1 MADPRKNLQNAL
13 CSYTMDT
20 LSYILTVKSFC
31 ENSSKW
37 MLWRETELDLM
48 MDIKDRT
55 DQITKVTDAK
65 NKGQAFLKGVKNMFT
80 PAASIVNQ
88 YAELEKELSEVLRDT
103 LDGLNKLGCFL
114 DAVEKLAVTS
124 LHVFM
129 ENEMLCLPEDITLD
143 DLQVVLLATAYIS
156 PLLLE
161 FKNDYEEFFLP
172 KLKNVDVLACRLD
185 KYIQTT
191 KTMCEKL
198 EKSCSCDFS
207 LKKTN
212 NIKVNVHK
220 GLSDNYIQ
228 KMLDHINLL
237 DEIRMDQQFRM
248 VFLFQQETGQ
258 HFVKE
263 FTERQPRMLEFLQ
276 QLEETAVQLSRM
288 HTGAKISSVAGS
300 SVGLVGGVMSIVG
313 LALIPVT
320 LGASLA
326 LTMTGLGLGITSG
339 VNSAVTTFTE
349 IGVNTAQ
356 NKKAGELFQNFMEDV
371 QSLQDCVDQV
381 SSQMA
386 ERLKAAQVEVAVGVG
401 RAVCTGGG
409 VAKSIDSLVDFAA
422 GVRLLKPKE
431 VVSSVGKAVAQEGK
445 LGQSIS
451 RMASDVPDIGQVAAK
466 SSLALTKSARVG
478 LIAVNALFV
487 GLDIFIIC
495 KDSISLAKG
504 SQSEAAQFISERV
517 ALWRSVMGSWQ
528 KIHDSLAEGLPAAEK
543 KEAALST
550 PFYMSMKIKDPT
562 NEEPSENVEGN
573 LANSQYQKKAID
585 EVD

>member
-1 MADPRKNLQNAL
+1 MADPRKKLPNAL
-13 CSYTMDT
+13 CRYTTDT

-48 MDIKDRT
+48 MDIKDRM

-65 NKGQAFLKGVKNMFT
+65 NKGQAFLKHMKNMFT
-80 PAASIVNQ
+80 PAASVVNQ

-103 LDGLNKLGCFL
+103 LDGLNKLDCFL

-129 ENEMLCLPEDITLD
+129 ENEMLCLPVDVTLSDI
-143 DLQVVLLATAYIS
+143 QVVLLATASIS

-161 FKNDYEEFFLP
+161 FKKENEEFFLP
-172 KLKNVDVLACRLD
+172 KLKNLEVIAYRLD
-185 KYIQTT
+185 KYIQTIET
-191 KTMCEKL
+191 ICEKL

-220 GLSDNYIQ
+220 GLSKDYIQ

-237 DEIRMDQQFRM
+237 DEIRMDQHFRL
-248 VFLFQQETGQ
+248 VFLFQQKKGQ
-258 HFVKE
+258 HFVKM
-263 FTERQPRMLEFLQ
+263 FTEQQPRMLEFLQ
-276 QLEETAVQLSRM
+276 QLEDTAVQLNRM

-300 SVGLVGGVMSIVG
+300 SVGLVGGVTSIVG
-313 LALIPVT
+313 LALMPVT
-320 LGASLA
+320 FGVSLA
-326 LTMTGLGLGITSG
+326 LTMTGAGLGIASG
-339 VNSAVTTFTE
+339 VNSVVTTATE

-356 NKKAGELFQNFMEDV
+356 LKKAGELFQNFMEDV
-371 QSLQDCVDQV
+371 QKLQDCIDQV
-381 SSQMA
+381 ISLMA
-386 ERLKAAQVEVAVGVG
+386 ERMTAAQVEAAVGVG
-401 RAVCTGGG
+401 RAVCTGG
-409 VAKSIDSLVDFAA
+409 AA
-422 GVRLLKPKE
+422 TAIRLLKPKE
-431 VVSSVGKAVAQEGK
+431 VVTSVGKAVAQEGK

-451 RMASDVPDIGQVAAK
+451 RMASDVPDIGQVATK

-504 SQSEAAQFISERV
+504 SESEAAQFISERV
-517 ALWRSVMGSWQ
+517 ALWRSMMGSWQ
-528 KIHDSLAEGLPAAEK
+528 KIHESLAKGLPAAEK
-543 KEAALST
+543 KEAVLSA

-562 NEEPSENVEGN
+562 NEEPTENVEGN
-573 LANSQYQKKAID
+573 LANSQ
-585 EVD
+585 

>member
-1 MADPRKNLQNAL
+1 MADPRKKLQNAL
-13 CSYTMDT
+13 CRYTTDT

-48 MDIKDRT
+48 MDIKDRM

-65 NKGQAFLKGVKNMFT
+65 NKGQAFLKHMKNMFT
-80 PAASIVNQ
+80 PAASVVNQ

-103 LDGLNKLGCFL
+103 LDGLNKLDCFL

-129 ENEMLCLPEDITLD
+129 ENEMLCLPVDVTLSDI
-143 DLQVVLLATAYIS
+143 QVVLLATASIS

-161 FKNDYEEFFLP
+161 FKKENEEFFLP
-172 KLKNVDVLACRLD
+172 KLKNLEVIAYRLD
-185 KYIQTT
+185 KYIQTIET
-191 KTMCEKL
+191 ICEKL
-198 EKSCSCDFS
+198 EKSCSCDFG

-212 NIKVNVHK
+212 IIKVNVHK
-220 GLSDNYIQ
+220 GLSKDYIQ

-237 DEIRMDQQFRM
+237 DEIRMDQHFRM
-248 VFLFQQETGQ
+248 VFLFQQEPGQ

-263 FTERQPRMLEFLQ
+263 FTERQPRMLEVLQ

-300 SVGLVGGVMSIVG
+300 SVGLVGGVTSIVG
-313 LALIPVT
+313 LALTPVT
-320 LGASLA
+320 FGASIA

-339 VNSAVTTFTE
+339 VNSAVTTATE
-349 IGVNTAQ
+349 KGVNTTQ
-356 NKKAGELFQNFMEDV
+356 IKKAGELFQKFMADV

-386 ERLKAAQVEVAVGVG
+386 ERMKAALVEVAVGVG
-401 RAVCTGGG
+401 RAVCTSGG
-409 VAKSIDSLVDFAA
+409 VAKSIDSLADLAA
-422 GVRLLKPKE
+422 IVRLLKTKE
-431 VVSSVGKAVAQEGK
+431 VVSSVGKAVALEGK

-466 SSLALTKSARVG
+466 SSLALTKSARVVF
-478 LIAVNALFV
+478 IAVNALFV

-528 KIHDSLAEGLPAAEK
+528 KIRDSLAEGLPAAEK
-543 KEAALST
+543 KEAVLST
-550 PFYMSMKIKDPT
+550 PFYMKIKDPT

-585 EVD
+585 KVD

>member
-1 MADPRKNLQNAL
+1 MADPRKKLQNAL
-13 CSYTMDT
+13 CRYTTDT

-48 MDIKDRT
+48 MDIKDRM

-65 NKGQAFLKGVKNMFT
+65 NKGQAFLKHMKNMFT
-80 PAASIVNQ
+80 PAASVVNQ

-103 LDGLNKLGCFL
+103 LDGLNKLDCFL

-129 ENEMLCLPEDITLD
+129 ENEMLCLPVDVTLSDI
-143 DLQVVLLATAYIS
+143 QVVLLATASIS

-161 FKNDYEEFFLP
+161 FKKENEEFFLP
-172 KLKNVDVLACRLD
+172 KLKNLEVIAYRLD
-185 KYIQTT
+185 KYIQTIET
-191 KTMCEKL
+191 ICEKL
-198 EKSCSCDFS
+198 EKSCSCDFG

-212 NIKVNVHK
+212 IIKVNVHK
-220 GLSDNYIQ
+220 GLSKDYIQ

-237 DEIRMDQQFRM
+237 DEIRMDQHFRM
-248 VFLFQQETGQ
+248 VFLFQQEPGQ

-263 FTERQPRMLEFLQ
+263 FTERRPRMLEFLQ

-300 SVGLVGGVMSIVG
+300 SVGLVGGVLSIVG
-313 LALIPVT
+313 LALMPFT
-320 LGASLA
+320 AGASIV
-326 LTMTGLGLGITSG
+326 LTLTGLGLGITSG
-339 VNSAVTTFTE
+339 VNSAVTTATE
-349 IGVNTAQ
+349 IGVNSAQ
-356 NKKAGELFQNFMEDV
+356 TKKAGELFQDFMEDV

-386 ERLKAAQVEVAVGVG
+386 ERLKATKVEVAVGVG
-401 RAVCTGGG
+401 RAVFTGGG
-409 VAKSIDSLVDFAA
+409 VAKSIDSVVDLAA
-422 GVRLLKPKE
+422 GVRLLKTQE
-431 VVSSVGKAVAQEGK
+431 VVTSVGKAVAQEGK
-445 LGQSIS
+445 LGQSTS

-528 KIHDSLAEGLPAAEK
+528 KIHDSLAEGLPAAEN

-550 PFYMSMKIKDPT
+550 PFYMNMKIKDPT

-573 LANSQYQKKAID
+573 LANSQYQKKQSQ
-585 EVD
+585 

>member
-1 MADPRKNLQNAL
+1 YSKHSFQDAQWDLRNAL
-13 CSYTMDT
+13 CSYTTDT

-37 MLWRETELDLM
+37 VLRRETEFKSM

-55 DQITKVTDAK
+55 DQITKVTNAK
-65 NKGQAFLKGVKNMFT
+65 NKGQAFLKHMKNMFT

-88 YAELEKELSEVLRDT
+88 YAELEKELSEVLKGT
-103 LDGLNKLGCFL
+103 LEGLNKLGCFL
-114 DAVEKLAVTS
+114 DDVEKLAVTS

-129 ENEMLCLPEDITLD
+129 ENEMLCLPENITLD
-143 DLQVVLLATAYIS
+143 DLQVVLLATASIS

-161 FKNDYEEFFLP
+161 FKNDYKEFFLP
-172 KLKNVDVLACRLD
+172 KLKNMEVLTCRLA

-191 KTMCEKL
+191 KTICEKL

-220 GLSDNYIQ
+220 GLSEDYIQ

-237 DEIRMDQQFRM
+237 DEIRMDQHFRM
-248 VFLFQQETGQ
+248 VFLFQQEPGQ
-258 HFVKE
+258 HFVKT

-276 QLEETAVQLSRM
+276 QLEETAVQLNRM

-300 SVGLVGGVMSIVG
+300 SVGLVGGVLSIVG

-320 LGASLA
+320 FGASLV
-326 LTMTGLGLGITSG
+326 LTMTGAGLGIASG
-339 VNSAVTTFTE
+339 VNSVVTTATE
-349 IGVNTAQ
+349 IGVNKTQ
-356 NKKAGELFQNFMEDV
+356 NKKAGEFFQNFMEDV
-371 QSLQDCVDQV
+371 QSVQDCVDQV
-381 SSQMA
+381 SSQIV
-386 ERLKAAQVEVAVGVG
+386 ERLNVAQLEDAVGGEKVY
-401 RAVCTGGG
+401 CTGGG
-409 VAKSIDSLVDFAA
+409 GAKSTDSVDDLAA
-422 GVRLLKPKE
+422 GVRLLNTT
-431 VVSSVGKAVAQEGK
+431 VFVSSFGETVAQEGK
-445 LGQSIS
+445 LGQNIS
-451 RMASDVPDIGQVAAK
+451 RMASDVPDVGQVAAK

-478 LIAVNALFV
+478 LFAVNALFV

-528 KIHDSLAEGLPAAEK
+528 KIHKSLTKGLPAAEK
-543 KEAALST
+543 KEAVLNA
-550 PFYMSMKIKDPT
+550 PFYMNMKIEDLKSRLRMLK
-562 NEEPSENVEGN
+562 E
-573 LANSQYQKKAID
+573 IW
-585 EVD
+585 

>member
-1 MADPRKNLQNAL
+1 MADPRKKLPNAL
-13 CSYTMDT
+13 CRYTTDT

-48 MDIKDRT
+48 MDIKDRM

-65 NKGQAFLKGVKNMFT
+65 NKGQAFLKHMKNMFT
-80 PAASIVNQ
+80 PAASVVNQ

-103 LDGLNKLGCFL
+103 LDGLNKLDCFL

-129 ENEMLCLPEDITLD
+129 ENEMLCLPVDVTLSDI
-143 DLQVVLLATAYIS
+143 QVVLLATASIS

-161 FKNDYEEFFLP
+161 FKKENEEFFLP
-172 KLKNVDVLACRLD
+172 KLKNLEVIAYRLD
-185 KYIQTT
+185 KYIQTIET
-191 KTMCEKL
+191 ICEKL
-198 EKSCSCDFS
+198 EKSCSCDFG

-212 NIKVNVHK
+212 IIKVNVHK
-220 GLSDNYIQ
+220 GLSKDYIQ

-237 DEIRMDQQFRM
+237 DEIRMDQHFRM
-248 VFLFQQETGQ
+248 VFLFQQEPGQ

-263 FTERQPRMLEFLQ
+263 FTERRPRMLEFLQ

-313 LALIPVT
+313 LALMPFT
-320 LGASLA
+320 AGASIV
-326 LTMTGLGLGITSG
+326 LTLTGLGLGITSG
-339 VNSAVTTFTE
+339 VNSAVTTATE
-349 IGVNTAQ
+349 IGVNSAQ
-356 NKKAGELFQNFMEDV
+356 TKKAGELFQDFMEDV

-386 ERLKAAQVEVAVGVG
+386 ERLKATKVEVAVGVG
-401 RAVCTGGG
+401 RAVFTGGG
-409 VAKSIDSLVDFAA
+409 VAKSIDSVVDLAA
-422 GVRLLKPKE
+422 GVRLLKTQE
-431 VVSSVGKAVAQEGK
+431 VVTSVGKAVAQEGK

-451 RMASDVPDIGQVAAK
+451 RMASDVPDIGQVATK

-504 SQSEAAQFISERV
+504 SESEAAQFISERV
-517 ALWRSVMGSWQ
+517 ALWRSMMGSWQ
-528 KIHDSLAEGLPAAEK
+528 KIHESLAKGLPAAEK
-543 KEAALST
+543 KEAVLSA

-562 NEEPSENVEGN
+562 NEEPTENVEGN
-573 LANSQYQKKAID
+573 LANSQ
-585 EVD
+585 